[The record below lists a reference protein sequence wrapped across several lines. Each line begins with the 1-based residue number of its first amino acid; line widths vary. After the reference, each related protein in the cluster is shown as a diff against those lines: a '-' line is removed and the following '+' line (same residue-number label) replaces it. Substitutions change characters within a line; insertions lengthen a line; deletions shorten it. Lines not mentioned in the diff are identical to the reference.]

1 MQALLTTRKGNK
13 RFAVYDLNVTLT
25 WEGLWVQEENK
36 QVCNLV
42 PPGVSCCIAARSR
55 WDMCESVTDVAEAP
69 CGVDLQITG
78 EVVIGEFASA
88 NDSDEYEW
96 TVTAEGSGDAQER
109 LKQQMQTLQGL
120 VYKKLQQYDQALNS
134 LL

>member
-1 MQALLTTRKGNK
+1 MCKNV
-13 RFAVYDLNVTLT
+13 AV
-25 WEGLWVQEENK
+25 
-36 QVCNLV
+36 
-42 PPGVSCCIAARSR
+42 
-55 WDMCESVTDVAEAP
+55 VAKAP

-88 NDSDEYEW
+88 NDPDEYEW

-120 VYKKLQQYDQALNS
+120 VYKQLQHYDQALNS